1 MRVNKMHRDEKIDE
15 VGSVT
20 SGQTLLDKI
29 RDEDQTANLTV
40 FEKEKRLKSQQHKM
54 RKMIK
59 TVIMSVEERQSEAAC
74 EDRIPKTGNVVIDK
88 INQ

>member
-1 MRVNKMHRDEKIDE
+1 MLSRETNKLELVRMRVNKMHRDEKIDE

-40 FEKEKRLKSQQHKM
+40 FEKEKRLKS
-54 RKMIK
+54 
-59 TVIMSVEERQSEAAC
+59 
-74 EDRIPKTGNVVIDK
+74 
-88 INQ
+88 